1 MALPSKLGGGHA
13 AHGHVHAQR
22 QGRQGGGYIAPADDL
37 AGYGDIAATA
47 SEIVELRAEP
57 APVVGIRSYNFDTP
71 QPGFRYNFETEDD
84 HVQEVEG
91 TMKKVGDT
99 EVVVMKGS
107 YSYVGAD
114 GLTYEVDWYAD
125 ETGYHPSAPPLPQP
139 VQPLFPE
146 IVEAVEAQLRF
157 AAEEEAAAA
166 ASARSESY
174 AAPPLAAYGQ

>member
-1 MALPSKLGGGHA
+1 MDMSMPSVRAAKVEDTLPLQMTS
-13 AHGHVHAQR
+13 R
-22 QGRQGGGYIAPADDL
+22 
-37 AGYGDIAATA
+37 
-47 SEIVELRAEP
+47 
-57 APVVGIRSYNFDTP
+57 DTETSPP

-125 ETGYHPSAPPLPQP
+125 ETGYHPSAPHLPQP
-139 VQPLFPE
+139 VEPLFPE
-146 IVEAVEAQLRF
+146 IVEAVAAQLRF

-174 AAPPLAAYGQ
+174 AAPPLASYGSR